1 MGVKRSVQSVLIG
14 FLVLGLVGP
23 LFAKESLETKPSL
36 SGYYRARG
44 IFLNH
49 YLAGGESADYN
60 LAYFEHR
67 LRLNPELRI
76 GEKAWVRAQMD
87 FPDDQVFGDPGL
99 TAFSETNALSDL
111 SIKVKRA
118 YGEAALP
125 FFGGRI
131 SAGRMGFDWGRGILF
146 NSGDRK
152 VDWGDPH
159 YGDNYDQVLVD
170 LRPRGEGSDLH
181 LVAAV
186 SKLSEGDLEYWYDGK
201 NDDLDRYLLAAQY
214 RTDFLKGGLLLAGVH
229 QSAISP
235 GLVPEITEGTQ
246 VHRPSTGTDTLTADL
261 HGKIDLV
268 ILRMELE
275 LIYRYGET
283 KGMPQMNSQ
292 VSITYPQRYLHQF
305 GWVYEVGLKID
316 PLEDFALEFGGADGD
331 SVPDDSD
338 LTAFSFDPN
347 YQVSLLLFQEVLRRD
362 REIQSQSV
370 TDALSPNSFGL
381 EPNQL
386 ENVKALWEA
395 RYQTRGAV
403 ANAFYVKPTLK
414 VKPLEDLTITFS
426 YLWARARVG
435 IDRFGDGKA
444 RYGLGSEFDLGAEYR
459 LVENATLGVQ
469 AGYLITGDYFDYQ
482 ADGSINKAL
491 PAAAIQSRFTINF

>member
-1 MGVKRSVQSVLIG
+1 
-14 FLVLGLVGP
+14 
-23 LFAKESLETKPSL
+23 
-36 SGYYRARG
+36 
-44 IFLNH
+44 
-49 YLAGGESADYN
+49 
-60 LAYFEHR
+60 
-67 LRLNPELRI
+67 
-76 GEKAWVRAQMD
+76 
-87 FPDDQVFGDPGL
+87 
-99 TAFSETNALSDL
+99 
-111 SIKVKRA
+111 
-118 YGEAALP
+118 
-125 FFGGRI
+125 
-131 SAGRMGFDWGRGILF
+131 
-146 NSGDRK
+146 
-152 VDWGDPH
+152 
-159 YGDNYDQVLVD
+159 
-170 LRPRGEGSDLH
+170 

-246 VHRPSTGTDTLTADL
+246 VHRPATGTDTLTADL

-292 VSITYPQRYLHQF
+292 VSITYPQRYMHQF

-331 SVPDDSD
+331 SAPDDSN

-482 ADGSINKAL
+482 ADGSVNKAL

>member
-1 MGVKRSVQSVLIG
+1 MGGKRSVQFVLTG
-14 FLVLGLVGP
+14 LLVLGLVGP
-23 LFAKESLETKPSL
+23 LFAKDSLETKLSF

-44 IFLNH
+44 VFLNH

-67 LRLNPELRI
+67 LRLNPELRV
-76 GEKAWVRAQMD
+76 GEKAWVRAQID

-99 TAFSETNALSDL
+99 TAFSETNASSDL
-111 SIKVKRA
+111 SLKVKRA
-118 YGEAALP
+118 YGEAVLP

-146 NSGDRK
+146 NSGDRR
-152 VDWGDPH
+152 VDWGDPR

-229 QSAISP
+229 QSAITP

-246 VHRPSTGTDTLTADL
+246 VHRPSTGTNTLTADL

-283 KGMPQMNSQ
+283 KGMPLMNSQ
-292 VSITYPQRYLHQF
+292 VSITYPKRYLHQF

-331 SVPDDSD
+331 SAPDDSD

-362 REIQSQSV
+362 REIQSQSL
-370 TDALSPNSFGL
+370 TDALSSNSFGL
-381 EPNQL
+381 DANQL
-386 ENVKALWEA
+386 ENVQALWEA
-395 RYQTRGAV
+395 RYQTKGAV
-403 ANAFYVKPTLK
+403 TNAFYLKPTFK
-414 VKPLEDLTITFS
+414 VRPLDNLTVAFS

-444 RYGLGSEFDLGAEYR
+444 RYGLGSEFDLGAEYQ
-459 LVENATLGVQ
+459 LAENATLGVQ
-469 AGYLITGDYFDYQ
+469 AGYLISGDYFDYQ
-482 ADGSINKAL
+482 ADGSIKKAL